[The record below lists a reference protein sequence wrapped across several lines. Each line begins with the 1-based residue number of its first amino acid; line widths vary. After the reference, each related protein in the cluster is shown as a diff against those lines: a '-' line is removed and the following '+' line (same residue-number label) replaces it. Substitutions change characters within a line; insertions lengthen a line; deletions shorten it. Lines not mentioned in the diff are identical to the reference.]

1 MTFRTPDPNAKF
13 IDPEFYTNPNDMRWS
28 GVECEF
34 FWIAAAII
42 GTTVAVSQE
51 VSRRKEEQR
60 ARKAAKQAQREA
72 EAAQREF
79 ERQQRAAEEAVASQR
94 AAMEAEAAE
103 QQKVIKEQERI
114 AAEVAE
120 QARVAD
126 IVGKRTVAQSEVE
139 AQREITAAADQQL
152 AEQQAAQ
159 AADQKVAGETVGK
172 PGIARTKVTAP
183 VPGGYGGTE
192 QAKVNPTG
200 LNI

>member
-1 MTFRTPDPNAKF
+1 MTFRIPDPNAKF

-34 FWIAAAII
+34 FWVAAAII
-42 GTTVAVSQE
+42 GSAVAISQDRK
-51 VSRRKEEQR
+51 RRQEE
-60 ARKAAKQAQREA
+60 RKAKRAAEQAQREA

-79 ERQQRAAEEAVASQR
+79 EAQQRAAEQAVAAQR
-94 AAMEAEAAE
+94 TAMEAEAAE

-126 IVGKRTVAQSEVE
+126 IVSKRTVAQSEVE
-139 AQREITAAADQQL
+139 AQRETAIADQQL

-192 QAKVNPTG
+192 QTKVNPTG

>member
-1 MTFRTPDPNAKF
+1 MTFRIPDPNAKF

-42 GTTVAVSQE
+42 GTAAAAAADAQ
-51 VSRRKEEQR
+51 RRREQR
-60 ARKAAKQAQREA
+60 KAERAARQAQA
-72 EAAQREF
+72 EAAEAQRQF
-79 ERQQRAAEEAVASQR
+79 ETEQKAAEKAIASQR
-94 AAMEAEAAE
+94 AAMETEEAE
-103 QQKVIKEQERI
+103 QQKVVKEQERI

-126 IVGKRTVAQSEVE
+126 IVSKRSVAQVGAET
-139 AQREITAAADQQL
+139 QREIAVADQQL

-159 AADQKVAGETVGK
+159 AVDQKAAGQTVGK
-172 PGIARTKVTAP
+172 PGISRTKVTAP

-192 QAKVNPTG
+192 QTKVNPTG

>member
-1 MTFRTPDPNAKF
+1 
-13 IDPEFYTNPNDMRWS
+13 
-28 GVECEF
+28 
-34 FWIAAAII
+34 
-42 GTTVAVSQE
+42 
-51 VSRRKEEQR
+51 
-60 ARKAAKQAQREA
+60 
-72 EAAQREF
+72 
-79 ERQQRAAEEAVASQR
+79 
-94 AAMEAEAAE
+94 MEAEAAE

-126 IVGKRTVAQSEVE
+126 IVSKRTVAQSEVE
-139 AQREITAAADQQL
+139 AQRDIAVADQQL

-159 AADQKVAGETVGK
+159 DADQKVAGSTVGK

-192 QAKVNPTG
+192 QTKVNPTG

>member
-1 MTFRTPDPNAKF
+1 MTFRIPDPNAKF

-34 FWIAAAII
+34 FWIAAAVIASAF
-42 GTTVAVSQE
+42 AVQQE
-51 VSRRKEEQR
+51 QQRRKEEQR
-60 ARKAAKQAQREA
+60 ARKAAEQAQREA

-79 ERQQRAAEEAVASQR
+79 EAQQRAAEEAVASQR

-126 IVGKRTVAQSEVE
+126 IVSKRSIAQAGTE
-139 AQREITAAADQQL
+139 AQREIAVADQQL

-192 QAKVNPTG
+192 QTKVNPTG